1 MSYTSLS
8 LRGSSGLISSLLQS
22 TAVPDTNRGSR
33 KMIRGSEHR
42 KGGRGG
48 RRGSLGLGSSWGEV
62 GRLIEVDHDAVHL
75 KTGQERTR
83 GVMSEDERGGGVATS
98 VGWSLPRDQS

>member
-42 KGGRGG
+42 TG